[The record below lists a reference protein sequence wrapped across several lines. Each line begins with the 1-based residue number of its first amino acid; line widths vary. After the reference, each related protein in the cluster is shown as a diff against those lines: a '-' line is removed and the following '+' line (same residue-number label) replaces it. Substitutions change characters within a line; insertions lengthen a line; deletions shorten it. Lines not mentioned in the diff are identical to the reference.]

1 MQLTLFMKNTFYH
14 YSQDQFFCGN
24 LKGLVEL
31 ANLTVYIS
39 DNDKKK
45 KVP

>member
-1 MQLTLFMKNTFYH
+1 MKNTFYH

-24 LKGLVEL
+24 IDLAEFERTVEL